1 MANYLDEKLHNRM
14 SAENFNVMPTVETD
28 NVLQYWVW
36 GFVFGYIHFD
46 VEQNRYWIRSKSH
59 GEAIDKYRYNL
70 SHQRDVAYDLFK
82 SERLYKEVEAALN
95 REIAR
100 SGRQPIEDK
109 INTIKAEESYMD
121 EYAQLSP
128 LEASNIN
135 ESKFKAV
142 KDLISQEI
150 GLMTE

>member
-1 MANYLDEKLHNRM
+1 M
-14 SAENFNVMPTVETD
+14 
-28 NVLQYWVW
+28 
-36 GFVFGYIHFD
+36 
-46 VEQNRYWIRSKSH
+46 
-59 GEAIDKYRYNL
+59 

-109 INTIKAEESYMD
+109 INTIKTEESYM
-121 EYAQLSP
+121 EGYAQLSP